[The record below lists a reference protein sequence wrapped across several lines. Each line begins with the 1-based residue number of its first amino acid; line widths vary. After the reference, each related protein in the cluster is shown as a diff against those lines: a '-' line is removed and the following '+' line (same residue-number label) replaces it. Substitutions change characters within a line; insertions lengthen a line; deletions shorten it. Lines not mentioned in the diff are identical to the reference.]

1 MVRYQVDCQQA
12 QQRYIQFSAVFEQK
26 ATDTTLQLELP
37 SWRPGRYELGNFAK
51 NIKGFKAFGEN
62 KQPLPF
68 QKTSKDT
75 WVIESEGQTLIQI
88 SYSYYAAELNAGSTY
103 LDPKQLYVNPVNCFF
118 YDAQLTEQ
126 PYQLQLQIP
135 QQWQIASALQ
145 FDE

>member
-1 MVRYQVDCQQA
+1 MVRYQVGCQQA

-88 SYSYYAAELNAGSTY
+88 SYSYCGRTQCRLYLPRPQTTLCQSGQLFFLRRTTY
-103 LDPKQLYVNPVNCFF
+103 RTAVS
-118 YDAQLTEQ
+118 
-126 PYQLQLQIP
+126 
-135 QQWQIASALQ
+135 IAITYSPAMANR
-145 FDE
+145 FCPSI